1 MPRFPFAD
9 RARFFLERQ
18 FIKGAGHQLLF
29 VAAAIGLVS
38 ALGGALLLF
47 TEEDGFPDSIWWAFL
62 RLTDPGYLGDDEGT
76 WRRTVST
83 WLTVSGYVLFMGTLV
98 AILTRWLID
107 MMHRLEL
114 GLTPVSL
121 RNHVVVLGWNS
132 RSVPLLQELLGSG
145 ERLSRFLERH
155 NTRGLKLV
163 VLAEDVSAQR
173 MHEFRQQSHLGRAAE
188 RIIFRSGTALQ
199 PEALQRAACVHASAV
214 IIPADTHNQPTPI
227 SSDME
232 TIKALLSLSAEARAL
247 QSKPPFVV
255 AELSD
260 SRRIPAARRAYAGN
274 LEVLAGD
281 RSISRLL
288 AQNLMHPGMTEL
300 YTELLS
306 APDGNEFFIHPAG
319 EYEADTMAEAA
330 RKCPHAIL
338 CGLLREY
345 DGQWRTVLN
354 APSDTHIEPG
364 DLLVFLSSGF
374 DNSLPVRSRKEYLDA
389 CNRPERIIP
398 INNENPTRM
407 KVLLLGWN
415 RRVPALIRELG
426 TYQGCH
432 FDVCI
437 VSSLAAQGRRREI
450 EAYGTPPVNV
460 HCEQI
465 EADFLQE
472 SELQHL
478 KPERFDNVIF
488 SSSDRLGS
496 REEADARALLGSL
509 LLEDVLDTQASRPQL
524 LLELSDPSNE
534 LLLAGGNHETL
545 ISSRILSHML
555 AQIALRR
562 ELLAVYDELF
572 TVGGAE
578 IVFHDPGLYG
588 LSSDSDFGSF
598 EQQAAAAG
606 ETALG
611 VIRQQ
616 PVPGGG
622 RLQLNPP
629 RSRTLDLQAGD
640 RLVVLI
646 TLDPADQAKPD
657 TPTPM

>member
-1 MPRFPFAD
+1 MPAFRFTD

-107 MMHRLEL
+107 MMRRLEL

-132 RSVPLLQELLGSG
+132 RSIPLLQELLGSG
-145 ERLSRFLERH
+145 ERLSRFLQRH
-155 NTRGLKLV
+155 NTRALKLV
-163 VLAEDVSAQR
+163 VLAEDVSAER
-173 MHEFRQQSHLGRAAE
+173 MHEFRQQSRLGRAAG

-199 PEALQRAACVHASAV
+199 PEALQRAACLHASVV

-232 TIKALLSLSAEARAL
+232 TIKALLSLSAEARSL
-247 QSKPPFVV
+247 QSRPPFVV

-260 SRRIPAARRAYAGN
+260 SRRITAARRAYGGN

-306 APDGNEFFIHPAG
+306 APDGNEFFIHPAS
-319 EYEADTMAEAA
+319 EYEADTLAEVA

-338 CGLLREY
+338 CGLLREQ
-345 DGQWRTVLN
+345 DGQWQTQLN
-354 APSDTHIEPG
+354 APSDTRIEAG

-374 DNSLPVRSRKEYLDA
+374 DNSLPVRSRKEYLDM
-389 CNRPERIIP
+389 CPRPEKVIP
-398 INNENPTRM
+398 INSENPTRM
-407 KVLLLGWN
+407 KLLLLGWN
-415 RRVPALIRELG
+415 RRVPALLRELG
-426 TYQGCH
+426 TYRNCH
-432 FDVCI
+432 FDISI
-437 VSSLAAQGRRREI
+437 VSALAAPGRRREI
-450 EAYGTPPVNV
+450 EIYGTPPDNV

-472 SELQHL
+472 SALQDL
-478 KPERFDNVIF
+478 KPDRFESVIL
-488 SSSDRLGS
+488 SSSDRIGS

-509 LLEDVLDTQASRPQL
+509 LLEDVLEDQPSRPQV

-534 LLLAGGNHETL
+534 LLLARGNHETL

-572 TVGGAE
+572 TAGGVE
-578 IVFHDPGLYG
+578 IVFHDPELYG
-588 LSSDSDFGSF
+588 LAPDSDFGSF
-598 EQQAAAAG
+598 ERAAAAAG

-616 PVPGGG
+616 PVSGGG

-629 RSRTLDLQAGD
+629 RSRALDLQPGD

-646 TLDPADQAKPD
+646 TLESSDHANTV
-657 TPTPM
+657 TPTQM